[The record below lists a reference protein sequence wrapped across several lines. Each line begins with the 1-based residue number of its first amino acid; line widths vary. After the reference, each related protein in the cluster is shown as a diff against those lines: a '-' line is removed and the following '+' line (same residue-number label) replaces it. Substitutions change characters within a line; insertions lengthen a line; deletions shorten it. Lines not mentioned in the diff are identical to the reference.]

1 MKECKDCGEKN
12 ISDGSKFCPWC
23 EKYNLVN
30 QQIEKSKGHIIF
42 RDGYEYILDDSEI
55 FRAYNYLPIDV
66 NGYRQGL
73 RFVCP
78 DNDDNRSYFIFG
90 IMQGEFL
97 E

>member
-42 RDGYEYILDDSEI
+42 RDGYEYILDD
-55 FRAYNYLPIDV
+55 IDKV
-66 NGYRQGL
+66 
-73 RFVCP
+73 
-78 DNDDNRSYFIFG
+78 
-90 IMQGEFL
+90 
-97 E
+97 